1 MTHPPY
7 LEHHPGP
14 RGRRAVRR
22 FFDYLEALLA
32 FLLEPCCDLLTT
44 DPKDKT

>member
-1 MTHPPY
+1 MRPPY
-7 LEHHPGP
+7 TLEHHPGP

-32 FLLEPCCDLLTT
+32 FLLEPQCDLSTT
-44 DPKDKT
+44 QAKDQK